1 MMLRLQPPPLLWLFG
16 AGRAALRAAT
26 RGRGG
31 LGVRSVSDGPVKL
44 TATPS
49 KSLADEPLDIQA
61 EGLGAE
67 QAVTLRAQVVTDQG
81 QLFASC
87 GQYRAD
93 GAGRLVVSQS
103 PSLGGDY
110 EGVAPMGLLWTLS
123 PAPMEQPYLKLS
135 QAHLTGSPM
144 YIDLCV
150 HSGHSGKT
158 TIPGQP
164 LAKQRIERWY
174 SKPGLRR
181 IRLREGNIRGS
192 IFIPPGDGPFPGL
205 IDLFGDEGGLIEF
218 RACLLASR
226 GFATLALPYFGFE
239 DLPMTMTD
247 LHLEY
252 FEEAVNYLKKHPK
265 VKGPGIG
272 VIGSSKG
279 GDLALSMITFLPQV
293 VASVCIS
300 GCHANTITDLHYKD
314 MRLPS
319 LSYNVDRIIVSDSGI
334 LDMSKTLE
342 NPSTNKGSIIP
353 LEKAEGHILFVV
365 GEDDKI
371 WDSKFFASEA
381 IKRLKKNGKDNYKL
395 LSYPGTGHCID
406 PPCSPFRPAK
416 IDRLFGLPVLL
427 GGEAIKHCYAQ
438 QDAWE
443 KIQEFLRL
451 HLG

>member
-1 MMLRLQPPPLLWLFG
+1 MMIMMPPSSSSLCLLR
-16 AGRAALRAAT
+16 AGRAALMAVT
-26 RGRGG
+26 GGRCR
-31 LGVRSVSDGPVKL
+31 LGVRSLSGGPVKL
-44 TATPS
+44 TVKPL
-49 KSLADEPLDIQA
+49 KSLADEPLAIEV
-61 EGLGAE
+61 EGLGPE
-67 QAVTLRAQVVTDQG
+67 QAVTLRAQVLTEQG
-81 QLFASC
+81 EIFLSC

-93 GAGRLVVSQS
+93 GDGRVDVGRS
-103 PSLGGDY
+103 PSLGGNY
-110 EGVAPMGLLWTLS
+110 EGVAPMGLLWTLA
-123 PAPMEQPYLKLS
+123 PAPMERPYQKLS

-144 YIDLCV
+144 FVDLRV
-150 HSGHSGKT
+150 HSGHTGKNN
-158 TIPGQP
+158 IPGP
-164 LAKQRIERWY
+164 ALAYQRFERWF

-181 IRLREGNIRGS
+181 IRLREGNVRGS
-192 IFIPPGDGPFPGL
+192 IFIPTGDGPFPGV
-205 IDLFGDEGGLIEF
+205 IDLFGDGGLIEF

-239 DLPMTMTD
+239 DLPISMTD
-247 LHLEY
+247 FHLEY

-279 GDLALSMITFLPQV
+279 GDLALSMVTFLPQV

-300 GCHANTITDLHYKD
+300 GCHANTMTDLHYKGIH
-314 MRLPS
+314 LLS
-319 LSYNVDRIIVSDSGI
+319 LSYDVDRIVVLDSGI
-334 LDMSKTLE
+334 LDMSETLE

-365 GEDDKI
+365 GEGDKI
-371 WDSKFFASEA
+371 WNSKQFADEA

-395 LSYPGTGHCID
+395 LSYPGAGHCIE

-416 IDRLFGLPVLL
+416 IDRLYGLPVLL
-427 GGEAIKHCYAQ
+427 GGEALKHCSAQ

-443 KIQEFLRL
+443 KIQDFLRL